1 MRKDPI
7 QSIVTRAIDLNRY
20 SNKVSNDILALQN
33 RVWVDTLNQ
42 LQNLSPGQ
50 ESTYNAQRLRGILKQ
65 TRETIRSA
73 GAAGEAILIEQMQGL
88 AESETKFIEKQMAL
102 AIKGGTIDGRKIGK
116 TLSATEIPAAV
127 VVNSVEVPPNFARVL
142 VNQSPSDIPLI
153 LKRDKAK
160 TLAQDAIDAPVTL
173 NLRTPLGTELAAT
186 LDGTPI
192 VKRFRALTESSAD
205 LFDSQVMI
213 GLSQGQTISQI
224 QNRLLGKISY
234 VGDRTFLQK
243 GAMIEAKNAQIR
255 SLVRTSVTTVN
266 NTASQS
272 VYQANQQVTKKY
284 KFVAT
289 LDSRSCP
296 VCGAYDQ
303 KTFNY
308 GAGPTPAIHFNC
320 RCITVAEI
328 DYKALGITPPED
340 STRASADGQVPA
352 SLDYEDWLKKQP
364 RADVE
369 KILGKGK
376 GDLFLANKIRIAD
389 IVRTD
394 TSEVTLA
401 QLQKSVESGA
411 IKKRLAKEEAAAL
424 LPTIPST
431 PEAAIAKGRG
441 ILGKE
446 REDELD
452 LLSQE
457 WADLRKERDTA
468 RLAIDKAE
476 DRETRARREGLYLD
490 LRSQTIDKG
499 QALIDKMDDFRSFK
513 LSSSE
518 TGKKEADRIAAQI
531 DFTKSVDKVTV
542 EGGKKYAHDKPALR
556 NAISEFLRFTNW
568 KDSDQYFK
576 QVAQV
581 SDRAFARPDDF
592 LINIG
597 KATDDSKKRS
607 DTMFHEMGHLIES
620 NNKSVFSLCEK
631 FRDSRA
637 TGSIQKLS
645 KITGD
650 NTYRDDEVAY
660 PGRYLRP
667 YVGKV
672 YPYQATEVLS
682 FGLEHMAD
690 PDSMTQLY
698 IDDKEYFLFILGAI

>member
-1 MRKDPI
+1 MPKDPI

-88 AESETKFIEKQMAL
+88 AESETKFIEKQLQL
-102 AIKGGTIDGRKIGK
+102 AIAGGTIDGRTIGK
-116 TLSATEIPAAV
+116 TLSATEVPASV

-142 VNQSPSDIPLI
+142 VSQSPSDIPLV
-153 LKRDKAK
+153 LRRDKAK
-160 TLAQDAIDAPVTL
+160 TLAQEAIDAPVTL

-205 LFDSQVMI
+205 FFDRQVTV
-213 GLSQGQTISQI
+213 GLAEGQTIGQI
-224 QNRLLGKISY
+224 QKRLLGKISY

-243 GAMIEAKNAQIR
+243 GAQLEAKSAQIKT
-255 SLVRTSVTTVN
+255 LVRTSVATVN
-266 NTASQS
+266 NTAAQS
-272 VYQANQQVTKKY
+272 VYQANQHITRKY

-289 LDSRSCP
+289 LDSRSCK
-296 VCGAYDQ
+296 VCGEKDQ
-303 KTFNY
+303 KIFKY
-308 GAGPTPAIHFNC
+308 GNGPTPAIHPGC
-320 RCITVAEI
+320 RCCTVAEI
-328 DYKALGITPPED
+328 SYAELGITPPAD

-352 SLDYEDWLKKQP
+352 SLNYEEWLKKQP
-364 RADVE
+364 KGEVE

-376 GDLFLANKIRIAD
+376 ADLFLSNKIRIAD

-411 IKKRLAKEEAAAL
+411 IEKRLAKEETAKPLA
-424 LPTIPST
+424 TIPST
-431 PEAAIAKGRG
+431 PEAAIAKGRE

-452 LLSQE
+452 RLSRE
-457 WADLRKERDTA
+457 WADLRRQRD
-468 RLAIDKAE
+468 
-476 DRETRARREGLYLD
+476 D
-490 LRSQTIDKG
+490 LRGDMDSNDSDIRVKATGKYFDLRKLVLQKG
-499 QALIDKMDDFRSFK
+499 QELNKKMDDFRSFK

-518 TGKKEADRIAAQI
+518 IGKKEADRLAAQVN
-531 DFTKSVDKVTV
+531 FKQSVDKVTNA
-542 EGGKKYAHDKPALR
+542 GDKKYTHDKPVLK

-576 QVAQV
+576 EVFYG
-581 SDRAFARPDDF
+581 SERAYADIKG
-592 LINIG
+592 LSINIG
-597 KATDDSKKRS
+597 KATNDSRKRA
-607 DTMFHEMGHLIES
+607 DVMFHEMGHLIES
-620 NNKSVFSLCEK
+620 NNNSVFSLCEK
-631 FRDSRA
+631 FRKSRA

-645 KITGD
+645 KITGN
-650 NTYRDDEVAY
+650 NTYRDDEVGY
-660 PGRYLRP
+660 PGRYLTP
-667 YVGKV
+667 YVGKI
-672 YPYQATEVLS
+672 YSSQATEVLS
-682 FGLEHMAD
+682 VGLEQMAD
-690 PDSMTQLY
+690 FDTMSQLY